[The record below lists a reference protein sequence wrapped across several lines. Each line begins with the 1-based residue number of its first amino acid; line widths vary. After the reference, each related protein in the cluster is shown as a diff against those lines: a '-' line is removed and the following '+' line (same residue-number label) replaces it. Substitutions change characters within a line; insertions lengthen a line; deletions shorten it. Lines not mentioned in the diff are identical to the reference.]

1 MKILLNGTS
10 RELAPGLTLT
20 ELLDTLELAGR
31 RVAIELNGQVVPA
44 SEHAQRTLAQDDR
57 VELISAIGGG

>member
-1 MKILLNGTS
+1 MEIVLNGTS
-10 RELAPGLTLT
+10 HELAPGVTLT
-20 ELLDTLELAGR
+20 ELLDTLDLAGR

-44 SEHAQRTLAQDDR
+44 SEHALRALNQGDR